1 MACAISQV
9 FRSPR
14 SGLRRSRQHCFAAF
28 PTIAFGA
35 RSLRSGFVTS
45 AARRDAS
52 IFKMPRVSQHKSTDV
67 LQAYVRGAGVLRDHA
82 GAGLL

>member
-1 MACAISQV
+1 MKRKKRHEPGISEA
-9 FRSPR
+9 
-14 SGLRRSRQHCFAAF
+14 CFAAF

-52 IFKMPRVSQHKSTDV
+52 IFKMPHVSQHKSTDV